1 MADSENEI
9 VQEWIELIPNPDR
22 IFMRVPVQWLPA
34 RKVQPGV
41 FRETEGAVSV
51 DWERYSSAQETRD
64 RARNPSQNGVI
75 ALVTGDVRGIEG
87 LSVEHEPIRSNRAH
101 SGIHG
106 LTQPGSLPA
115 EESKTKRR
123 LLLFGL
129 VTGWEIDPFE
139 KHTAESG

>member
-9 VQEWIELIPNPDR
+9 VQEWIEQIPDPDR
-22 IFMRVPVQWLPA
+22 IFMRVPTQWLPA
-34 RKVQPGV
+34 RQLHPGV
-41 FRETEGAVSV
+41 FRETEGAISV
-51 DWERYSSAQETRD
+51 DWERYSSAQQTRD

-75 ALVTGDVRGIEG
+75 ALVTGHVRGIEA

-123 LLLFGL
+123 TLLLGQ

-139 KHTAESG
+139 TYR

>member
-9 VQEWIELIPNPDR
+9 VQEWIELILNPDR
-22 IFMRVPVQWLPA
+22 VFMRVPVQWLRLPA
-34 RKVQPGV
+34 HQLHEGV
-41 FRETEGAVSV
+41 FRETEGAMSV

-64 RARNPSQNGVI
+64 RARNPRQNGVI

-106 LTQPGSLPA
+106 MTHPGSLPA

-123 LLLFGL
+123 ALLLGL

-139 KHTAESG
+139 THR